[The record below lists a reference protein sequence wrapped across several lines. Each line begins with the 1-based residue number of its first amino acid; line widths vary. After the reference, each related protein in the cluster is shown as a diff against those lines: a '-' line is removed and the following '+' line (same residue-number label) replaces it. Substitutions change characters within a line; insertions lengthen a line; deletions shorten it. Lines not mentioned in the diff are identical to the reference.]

1 MQASNFRLV
10 AFSFPKK
17 IVMTSVFSKI
27 LKILGI
33 LLGLLVCVLATLN
46 LEIDNK
52 VFSLM
57 LAAGLTCLGL
67 SLFEEKNPDDNPDDN
82 SK

>member
-1 MQASNFRLV
+1 
-10 AFSFPKK
+10 
-17 IVMTSVFSKI
+17 MTPVFSKI

-33 LLGLLVCVLATLN
+33 LLGLLVGILATLN

-57 LAAGLTCLGL
+57 PCCRTYMSRTFA
-67 SLFEEKNPDDNPDDN
+67 F
-82 SK
+82 

>member
-1 MQASNFRLV
+1 MI
-10 AFSFPKK
+10 P
-17 IVMTSVFSKI
+17 VFSKI

-33 LLGLLVCVLATLN
+33 LLGLLVGILATLN

-67 SLFEEKNPDDNPDDN
+67 SLFEEKNPDENQDDN

>member
-17 IVMTSVFSKI
+17 IVMASVFSKI